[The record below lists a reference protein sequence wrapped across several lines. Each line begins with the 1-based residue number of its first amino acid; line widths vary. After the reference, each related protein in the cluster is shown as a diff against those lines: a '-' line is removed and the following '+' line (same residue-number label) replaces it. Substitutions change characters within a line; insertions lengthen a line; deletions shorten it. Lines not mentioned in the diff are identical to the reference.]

1 MNKNKDFLILSYNEG
16 QKDFEEND
24 CKEIIDKINVEKPA
38 FIFVC
43 TQESNKNSKRNYQH
57 IFGEFIKKYDYKRL
71 LKLDAFNPTIPIY
84 NRNIRTRIYYNTK
97 NVYNKIDIM
106 KNKFLITG
114 QEDEDK
120 SYLFEDI
127 FNNNNY
133 INKKYLISE
142 VGYTISKKSGL
153 GEYIEFTQFKG
164 SISTRLVI
172 KRFDNTSDKKDINFI
187 VVNSHL
193 YFQSPNSKGNTGLKK
208 RETEFYNVINEF
220 KLNEYYNK
228 DYNIFFCGDLNFRLG
243 IKNKDTNIIS
253 NNIISEDIIKKFGLN
268 NKESKNK
275 ESKNKESKYI
285 NELYNS
291 IQK

>member
-1 MNKNKDFLILSYNEG
+1 
-16 QKDFEEND
+16 
-24 CKEIIDKINVEKPA
+24 
-38 FIFVC
+38 
-43 TQESNKNSKRNYQH
+43 
-57 IFGEFIKKYDYKRL
+57 
-71 LKLDAFNPTIPIY
+71 
-84 NRNIRTRIYYNTK
+84 
-97 NVYNKIDIM
+97 M

-208 RETEFYNVINEF
+208 RETEFYNIINEF
-220 KLNEYYNK
+220 KLNDYYNN

-243 IKNKDTNIIS
+243 LKKKYTNII
-253 NNIISEDIIKKFGLN
+253 
-268 NKESKNK
+268 
-275 ESKNKESKYI
+275 
-285 NELYNS
+285 
-291 IQK
+291 